1 MTPID
6 STPIFDENE
15 SLWTENHQA
24 AGCPQCGRV
33 YIVQSDQLGQLCPLC
48 RRGTLEPQPVR
59 MRAAE
64 PERVLPF
71 RINQAKLSSI
81 YANVV
86 SRVWIKPEDLTSESL
101 LRHPTCLC
109 RSGWL
114 IATCKA
120 TGRWKPGSTTR

>member
-1 MTPID
+1 
-6 STPIFDENE
+6 
-15 SLWTENHQA
+15 
-24 AGCPQCGRV
+24 
-33 YIVQSDQLGQLCPLC
+33 
-48 RRGTLEPQPVR
+48 

-101 LRHPTCLC
+101 LRNTRPVFWPL
-109 RSGWL
+109 WL
-114 IATCKA
+114 VDSDVQGHWQMEAGFDYQVESAKEYYNGGQWQSSKEIEA
-120 TGRWKPGSTTR
+120 GSAGSQD